1 LNFDLFSL
9 TRSGHDQSMAEPDDT
24 SKIKF
29 VRGQPRDPERI
40 DELLDQIRVIWHQ
53 HLDMRLLQ
61 LLICV
66 IDHRPNPLF
75 NTEDTLL
82 AERLQEF
89 AETGR
94 FPSAS

>member
-1 LNFDLFSL
+1 
-9 TRSGHDQSMAEPDDT
+9 MAEPDDT

-40 DELLDQIRVIWHQ
+40 DVLLDQIRVIWHQ
-53 HLDMRLLQ
+53 HSDMRLLQ

-66 IDHRPNPLF
+66 IDPEWNRLF
-75 NTEDTLL
+75 NVEDTVLTT
-82 AERLQEF
+82 RLREY

-94 FPSAS
+94 FPTASP